1 MTEECDLSELL
12 KVCFH
17 GNDDGDVGGGRG
29 EELRDMGTLR
39 SWALPDPAVARP
51 YLIMSVTNLSVLCVK
66 DTP

>member
-1 MTEECDLSELL
+1 
-12 KVCFH
+12 
-17 GNDDGDVGGGRG
+17 
-29 EELRDMGTLR
+29 MGTLR